1 MNDEL
6 TTDHPGLVDWIR
18 YGERG
23 LSSEAIVDH
32 LAHHP
37 IARAN
42 GASCHPHDPADLR
55 RCVLL
60 LDAVPTL
67 RPLMPSMADVSA
79 EWAALVDHWDELEA
93 TFRREMSSGSYYA
106 TDTYTLMK
114 SVLDGAV
121 RKEDS

>member
-1 MNDEL
+1 MNDDL
-6 TTDHPGLVDWIR
+6 SNAHPGLVDWIR
-18 YGERG
+18 DGERG

-37 IARAN
+37 IARAS
-42 GASCHPHDPADLR
+42 GASCHPYDPADLR

-67 RPLMPSMADVSA
+67 RPLMPSMADVSP
-79 EWAALVDHWDELEA
+79 EWAALVARWDQLEA
-93 TFRREMSSGSYYA
+93 SLRREMSSGSYYA

-114 SVLDGAV
+114 SVLEGA
-121 RKEDS
+121 KP